1 MSTTRMTDAG
11 PAMPG
16 DSDVEQRSFQRL
28 LKTYP
33 VEVIKLDFPMSETGT
48 QMRCCDISMGGICAE
63 TDSAPFTMG
72 EICQI
77 KIHIPLL
84 NKCSPG
90 FFKVYEN
97 DAEQYFTALAEV
109 TWVRPAAGR
118 FLMGFRFINVHSDQE
133 AALETLIQRA
143 FAQV

>member
-1 MSTTRMTDAG
+1 MSTIRMTNAV
-11 PAMPG
+11 PVMPG

-33 VEVIKLDFPMSETGT
+33 VEVIKLDFPMPETGV
-48 QMRCCDISMGGICAE
+48 QMRCCDISMGGVCTE
-63 TDSAPFTMG
+63 TDSAPYAMG
-72 EICQI
+72 ETCQI

-97 DAEQYFTALAEV
+97 DAEQYFTALADV
-109 TWVRPAAGR
+109 AWVRSVAGR
-118 FLMGFRFINVHSDQE
+118 FLIGFRFINVHSDQE
-133 AALETLIQRA
+133 TALETFIQRA
-143 FAQV
+143 FAQS